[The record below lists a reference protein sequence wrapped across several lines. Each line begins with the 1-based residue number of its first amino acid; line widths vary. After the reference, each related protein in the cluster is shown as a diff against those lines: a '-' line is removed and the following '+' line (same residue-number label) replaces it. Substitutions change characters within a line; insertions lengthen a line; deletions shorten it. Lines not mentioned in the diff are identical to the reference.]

1 MANFESTA
9 TALWNGDLMGGS
21 GTVDFATGALPQVP
35 LTWASRTES
44 SDGKTSPE
52 ELVAAA
58 HASCY
63 AMAFSHLLATSGHQ
77 PDHLHVSATVGFGPK
92 AGGGGFEVKS
102 SALTVRGKVA
112 GLDQAQFEK
121 LAAEGEQACPI
132 SNALRGNI
140 EITVN
145 ATLES

>member
-1 MANFESTA
+1 MANFESSA
-9 TALWNGDLMGGS
+9 TAVWNGDLTGGS
-21 GTVDFATGALPQVP
+21 GTVDFGTGALPSTP

-63 AMAFSHLLATSGHQ
+63 AMAFSNVLATAGHQ
-77 PDHLHVSATVGFGPK
+77 PDQLHVSAIVAFGPK
-92 AGGGGFEVKS
+92 DGGGFEVKS
-102 SALTVRGKVA
+102 SALTVRGKVS
-112 GLDQAQFEK
+112 GLDQAAFEK
-121 LAAEGEQACPI
+121 LANEGEQGCPI

-140 EITVN
+140 DITVN
-145 ATLES
+145 ATLGD

>member
-1 MANFESTA
+1 MANFESSA
-9 TALWNGDLMGGS
+9 TAVWNGDLTGGS
-21 GTVDFATGALPQVP
+21 GTVDFGTGALPGTP

-63 AMAFSHLLATSGHQ
+63 AMAFSNVLATAGHQ
-77 PDHLHVSATVGFGPK
+77 PDQLHVSATVAFGPK
-92 AGGGGFEVKS
+92 DGGGGFEIKS
-102 SALTVRGKVA
+102 SALTVRGKVS
-112 GLDQAQFEK
+112 GLDQSAFEK
-121 LAAEGEQACPI
+121 LATEGEQGCPI

-140 EITVN
+140 DITVN
-145 ATLES
+145 ATLEA

>member
-1 MANFESTA
+1 MANFESSA
-9 TALWNGDLMGGS
+9 TALWNGDLTGGS
-21 GTVDFATGALPQVP
+21 GTVDFGTGALPGTP
-35 LTWASRTES
+35 LTWASRTEL

-63 AMAFSHLLATSGHQ
+63 AMAFSNVLATAGHP
-77 PDHLHVSATVGFGPK
+77 PDHLHVSATVAFGPK
-92 AGGGGFEVKS
+92 DGGGGFEVKS

-112 GLDQAQFEK
+112 GLDQAAFEN
-121 LAAEGEQACPI
+121 LANEGEQGCPI

-140 EITVN
+140 DITVN
-145 ATLES
+145 ATLEA

>member
-1 MANFESTA
+1 MANIERSAEA
-9 TALWNGDLMGGS
+9 TWNGDLSSGS
-21 GTVDFATGALPQVP
+21 GLVEFTSGAFPNAP
-35 LTWASRTES
+35 ITWASRTET

-63 AMAFSHLLATSGHQ
+63 AMAFSHVLANAGHK
-77 PDHLHVSATVGFGPK
+77 PDHVHVNATVGFGPK
-92 AGGGGFEVKS
+92 VGGGGFEVKS
-102 SALTVRGKVA
+102 SALNVRGKVA
-112 GLDQAQFEK
+112 GLDQAAFEK
-121 LAAEGEQACPI
+121 LAAEGEQGCPI

-140 EITVN
+140 EITVK

>member
-1 MANFESTA
+1 MANFSSTA
-9 TALWNGDLMGGS
+9 EATWIGDLQGGS
-21 GTVDFATGALPQVP
+21 GMIEFGTGACPNAPV
-35 LTWASRTES
+35 TWASRTES

-63 AMAFSHLLATSGHQ
+63 AMAFSHVLANGGHK
-77 PDHLHVSATVGFGPK
+77 PEHVHVAATVGFGPK

-102 SALTVRGKVA
+102 SALEVRGKVS
-112 GLDQAQFEK
+112 GLDQAAFER
-121 LAAEGEQACPI
+121 LAAEGEQGCPI

-140 EITVN
+140 DITVK

>member
-21 GTVDFATGALPQVP
+21 GTVNFATGALPQAS

-63 AMAFSHLLATSGHQ
+63 AMAFSHVLANAGHK
-77 PDHLHVSATVGFGPK
+77 PDHVHVTSTVGFGPK
-92 AGGGGFEVKS
+92 EGGGGFEVKS
-102 SALTVRGKVA
+102 SALEVRGKVA
-112 GLDQAQFEK
+112 GLDQAAFEK
-121 LAAEGEQACPI
+121 LAVEGEQGCPI

-140 EITVN
+140 EISVN

>member
-1 MANFESTA
+1 MANFNSTA
-9 TALWNGDLMGGS
+9 EATWKGDLQGGS
-21 GTVDFATGALPQVP
+21 GMIEFGTGAFPNVP
-35 LTWASRTES
+35 VTWASRTES

-63 AMAFSHLLATSGHQ
+63 SMALSHVLATSGHK
-77 PDHLHVSATVGFGPK
+77 PEHVHVTATVGFGPK

-102 SALTVRGKVA
+102 SALEVRGRVP
-112 GLDQAQFEK
+112 GLDQAAFEK
-121 LAAEGEQACPI
+121 LAQEGEQGCPV

>member
-9 TALWNGDLMGGS
+9 KATWNGDLSGS
-21 GTVDFATGALPQVP
+21 GTVEFASGAIANAPVS
-35 LTWASRTES
+35 WASRTES
-44 SDGKTSPE
+44 SNGKTSPE

-63 AMAFSHLLATSGHQ
+63 AMAFSNLLATAGHQ
-77 PDHLHVSATVGFGPK
+77 PEQLNVSAVVGFGPK
-92 AGGGGFEVKS
+92 EGGGGFEVKS
-102 SALTVRGKVA
+102 SVLSVQGQVP
-112 GLDQAQFEK
+112 GLDQAEFEK
-121 LAAEGEQACPI
+121 LASEGEQACPI

>member
-9 TALWNGDLMGGS
+9 TALWSGDLPEGS
-21 GTVDFATGALPQVP
+21 GTVDFGTGVLPNAPV
-35 LTWASRTES
+35 TWAARTES

-63 AMAFSHLLATSGHQ
+63 AMAFSHALATAGHD
-77 PDHLHVSATVGFGPK
+77 PERVHVTATVGFGPK

-102 SALTVRGKVA
+102 SALNVRGKVA
-112 GLDQAQFEK
+112 GVDQAAFEK
-121 LAAEGEQACPI
+121 LANEGEQGCPI

-140 EITVN
+140 EITVK

>member
-1 MANFESTA
+1 MANVERSAEA
-9 TALWNGDLMGGS
+9 TWNGDLSSGS
-21 GTVDFATGALPQVP
+21 GLVEFTSGAFPNAPV
-35 LTWASRTES
+35 TWASRTES

-63 AMAFSHLLATSGHQ
+63 AMAFSHVLANGGHK
-77 PDHLHVSATVGFGPK
+77 PDHVHVTATVGFGPK

-102 SALTVRGKVA
+102 SALNVRGKVA
-112 GLDQAQFEK
+112 GLDQATFEK
-121 LAAEGEQACPI
+121 LAAEGEQGCPI